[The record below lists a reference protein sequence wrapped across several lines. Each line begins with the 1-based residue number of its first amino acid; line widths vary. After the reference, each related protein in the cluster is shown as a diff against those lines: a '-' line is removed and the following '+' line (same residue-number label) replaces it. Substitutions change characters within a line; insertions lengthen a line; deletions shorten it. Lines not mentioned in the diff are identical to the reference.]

1 MAKRKTDDEFSFDL
15 STVKS
20 LFKKISFGKNKVWLS
35 ILLILIAMYFSI
47 HFRMYSY
54 YLPVT
59 DDWAYN
65 NIYNSVRAQVANQI
79 NQQYPNL
86 PAPNKNR
93 LIDEQVADFFNQQ
106 GSGLNS
112 QIRAISFDL
121 KSRFKDESGQ
131 TYLLAIDPYVYFM
144 QARNFIDHGYVGDI
158 LVNGRSFNTHVIAPL
173 GSFTRTT
180 FHPIFEAY
188 FHKFMSIFTNN
199 SLMKNVFFV
208 PILLSALSVIPAF
221 FLAKRRVGY
230 FGGFIAA
237 MIVAVHSAFLGRTA
251 GGFADTDAYNVLFP
265 LLIAWVFIEAFES
278 DNWKKQIPLLALA
291 GFFIG
296 LYSFAWSGWWYIF
309 DFLLV
314 VVLAYT
320 AYLVVKSV
328 VQTKSFR
335 NLWTKE
341 LRNSITVLILF
352 VVFSGIFVSL
362 FLNFANFEQFI
373 KGPISF
379 KVLKQ
384 VAKPNLWPN
393 VYTTVAELNP
403 ASISSII
410 GQIGGKFFFFIAGLG
425 VILTM
430 IKRDNI
436 NKRDFILLGLGSIVY
451 LLLITKTFI
460 GFSPIK
466 YIIIFLLP
474 LIIGLLLLLKDKRK
488 VDVKYALFLTIW
500 FVGTI
505 YASTK
510 GTRFV
515 LLMVP
520 AFGIAFGIALGTI
533 QSILSDLVARE
544 FKVNKRIISAVL
556 IALLLLLLVNPIKG
570 ADRTAKGEIP
580 SMNDAWW
587 NTLTKIK
594 NNSSEDAII
603 TSWWDFG
610 HWFKSIADRSVTF
623 DGGSQNR
630 PQAHWVGKILMND
643 DEEQAIGILRMLDCG
658 ANNAFDEIN
667 KKYDDTEISVDIVYD
682 IIMMEQDEVALY
694 LKEKGFDDD
703 AINNVTMYT
712 HCDPSEAFF
721 ITSGDMVGKAGV
733 WSHFGSWNFDRSFI
747 YNNVKKADYQEAIN
761 LLTDRFN
768 ITEEAASNYYYE
780 VQSLTSDQQVNN
792 WIAPWP
798 NYATPNMRGCK
809 NTSEIAECDVSLGIG
824 QSNLGQNVRISKAI
838 INLSDPVDTRFILS
852 FIDRNTGLAVA
863 QQETKPRNV
872 IIADE
877 DFRKYDAGGG
887 DIALDLVYD
896 RVTNRALVTHPS
908 LSQSLFTRLFYL
920 DGRYTTHFEKFSD
933 LTSVSGSR
941 ILVWKVDWN
950 PILENE

>member
-1 MAKRKTDDEFSFDL
+1 MVKKKSDDEFSIDL
-15 STVKS
+15 STFKA
-20 LFKKISFGKNKVWLS
+20 LFKKISFGKNKLLLS
-35 ILLILIAMYFSI
+35 VLLILIAMYFSI

-86 PAPNKNR
+86 PAANKNG
-93 LIDEQVADFFNQQ
+93 LIDEQVADFFKQQ

-121 KSRFKDESGQ
+121 KSRFKDDTGQ
-131 TYLLAIDPYVYFM
+131 TYLLAIDPYVYYR
-144 QARNFIDHGYVGDI
+144 QARNILSHGHLGDVLIDGKPFNNHVRAP
-158 LVNGRSFNTHVIAPL
+158 NGRFSKATL
-173 GSFTRTT
+173 
-180 FHPIFEAY
+180 HPYLEAY
-188 FHKFMSIFTNN
+188 FHKFISIFSNN

-208 PILLSALSVIPAF
+208 PIILSALSVIPAF
-221 FLAKRRVGY
+221 FIAKKRVGY
-230 FGGFIAA
+230 FGGFVAA
-237 MIVAVHSAFLGRTA
+237 MIVAIHSAFLGRTA
-251 GGFADTDAYNVLFP
+251 GGFSDTDAYNVLFP

-278 DNWKKQIPLLALA
+278 DSWKKQIPLLVLA
-291 GFFIG
+291 GFFVG
-296 LYSFAWSGWWYIF
+296 VYSFTWTGWWYIF
-309 DFLLV
+309 DFLLGV
-314 VVLAYT
+314 VVIYT
-320 AYLVVKSV
+320 AYLFVKTI
-328 VQTKSFR
+328 VQTK
-335 NLWTKE
+335 NLSKVWSKE
-341 LRNSITVLILF
+341 LRNSLVVLGLF
-352 VVFSGIFVSL
+352 IVFSGIFVSL
-362 FLNFANFEQFI
+362 FLNFTTFEQFI

-379 KVLKQ
+379 KVIKQ
-384 VAKPNLWPN
+384 AAKPNLWPN

-403 ASISSII
+403 ASIGSII
-410 GQIGGKFFFFIAGLG
+410 SQIGGKFFFFIAGLG

-430 IKRDNI
+430 IKKDNL
-436 NKRDFILLGLGSIVY
+436 NKRDFILFGLGAIVY

-460 GFSPIK
+460 RFSPVK
-466 YIIIFLLP
+466 YLFIFLLP
-474 LIIGLLLLLKDKRK
+474 LVIGLLLLLKDERK
-488 VDVKYALFLTIW
+488 VDIKYALFLTLW

-520 AFGIAFGIALGTI
+520 AFAIAFGIALGTV
-533 QSILSDLVARE
+533 QSILSRLVAKE
-544 FKVNKRIISAVL
+544 FNFNKKIISGIL
-556 IALLLLLLVNPIKG
+556 IVLLLLLLVNPIK
-570 ADRTAKGEIP
+570 AANRTAKGEVP

-587 NTLTKIK
+587 TSLTRIK
-594 NNSSEDAII
+594 ENSSENTII

-610 HWFKSIADRSVTF
+610 HWFKAIADRAVTF
-623 DGGSQNR
+623 DGGSQNN

-643 DEEQAIGILRMLDCG
+643 DEEQAVAILRMLDCG
-658 ANNAFDEIN
+658 ANNAFNEIN
-667 KKYDDTEISVDIVYD
+667 KKYDDTEISVDIVYE
-682 IIMMEQDEVALY
+682 IIMMDKDDAKLY
-694 LKEKGFDDD
+694 LEEKGFDDESV
-703 AINNVTMYT
+703 NNITKYV
-712 HCDPSEAFF
+712 HCDPPEAFF

-733 WSHFGSWNFDRSFI
+733 WSHFGSWDFDRAFI
-747 YNNVKKADYQEAIN
+747 YNNVRKADYQEAID

-768 ITEEAASNYYYE
+768 ITEEVASNYYYE

-838 INLSDPVDTRFILS
+838 INLSNPVDTRFILS

-877 DFRKYDAGGG
+877 DFRKYDVGGR

-941 ILVWKVDWN
+941 ILVWKVD
-950 PILENE
+950 